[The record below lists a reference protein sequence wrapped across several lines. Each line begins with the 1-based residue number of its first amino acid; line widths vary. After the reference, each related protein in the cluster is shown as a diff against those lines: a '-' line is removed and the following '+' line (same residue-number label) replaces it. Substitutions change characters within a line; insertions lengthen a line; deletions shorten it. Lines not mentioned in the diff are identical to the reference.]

1 MKINQIKAG
10 AILSYVIIAVNN
22 IVGLLYTPF
31 MLRMMGQNEYGL
43 YSLASSIVAY
53 LTVLDLGFNNA
64 IIRYTAKYRAEGKI
78 EEQYKMFGMFFSLY
92 CIISLIVIFAGMILY
107 CNIEGLF
114 GNSMTSD
121 DISKVKVMVVMLIA
135 NLAFTFPMSL
145 WGGIITA
152 YEDFVFQKII
162 TLARVILNPLAM
174 IFMLILGYR
183 AIGMVFVITL
193 FNIASLS
200 INAIYCFKKLHIR
213 LRVGRFQWGFLKEVS
228 VYSFWIFLS
237 AIVDRLYWGSG
248 QFILGIFRSTV
259 EIAVY
264 AVAIQM
270 QSFYTSFSYAISSLL
285 LPKTV
290 KLVTNKEPVNV
301 ISDFFI
307 KISRI
312 QFYPI
317 GLILFAFIV
326 FGKKFII
333 YWAGSEYELAYYM
346 STAFMVPQLFTT
358 MQQTGYTVL
367 QAQNRVKF
375 RALSILLSSVL
386 AILISIPISK
396 YYGGIGVSMCIAFG
410 LFFGNLLIL
419 NIYYYKV
426 VKLNMKEF
434 WKETLKLSV
443 WPVVFSTGYY
453 FLMLQFPSSSLL
465 CFILN
470 IVAYA
475 TIYITGCV
483 LFSFNE
489 YEKQTI
495 LKPVRMYIKKFL
507 RR

>member
-1 MKINQIKAG
+1 M
-10 AILSYVIIAVNN
+10 
-22 IVGLLYTPF
+22 
-31 MLRMMGQNEYGL
+31 
-43 YSLASSIVAY
+43 
-53 LTVLDLGFNNA
+53 
-64 IIRYTAKYRAEGKI
+64 
-78 EEQYKMFGMFFSLY
+78 
-92 CIISLIVIFAGMILY
+92 
-107 CNIEGLF
+107 
-114 GNSMTSD
+114 
-121 DISKVKVMVVMLIA
+121 
-135 NLAFTFPMSL
+135 
-145 WGGIITA
+145 
-152 YEDFVFQKII
+152 
-162 TLARVILNPLAM
+162 
-174 IFMLILGYR
+174 
-183 AIGMVFVITL
+183 
-193 FNIASLS
+193 
-200 INAIYCFKKLHIR
+200 
-213 LRVGRFQWGFLKEVS
+213 
-228 VYSFWIFLS
+228 
-237 AIVDRLYWGSG
+237 
-248 QFILGIFRSTV
+248 
-259 EIAVY
+259 
-264 AVAIQM
+264 
-270 QSFYTSFSYAISSLL
+270 

-317 GLILFAFIV
+317 GLILFGFIV